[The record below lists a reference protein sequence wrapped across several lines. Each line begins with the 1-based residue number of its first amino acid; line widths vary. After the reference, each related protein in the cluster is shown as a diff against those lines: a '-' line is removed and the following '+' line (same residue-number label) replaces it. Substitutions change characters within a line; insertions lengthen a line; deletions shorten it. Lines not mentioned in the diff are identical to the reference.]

1 MVASALCSAF
11 VFQSASAA
19 ELLDRAVLPADTF
32 STGPTSGQ
40 FATGANGNV
49 LPLIN
54 KQPVQGF
61 SAVLRGPVKGTYL
74 VMSDNGFGAKANS
87 PDALLRVDAV
97 KPDFE
102 TGAVTPVNRFTGE
115 ELSEFTSDSFITLR
129 DPWKKVPLPIVA
141 DGANYPGTP
150 TGGGAPIAVDPAIK
164 AGRLLTGADFDIEVV
179 PPRAGRHVLVR
190 R

>member
-1 MVASALCSAF
+1 
-11 VFQSASAA
+11 
-19 ELLDRAVLPADTF
+19 
-32 STGPTSGQ
+32 
-40 FATGANGNV
+40 
-49 LPLIN
+49 
-54 KQPVQGF
+54 
-61 SAVLRGPVKGTYL
+61 
-74 VMSDNGFGAKANS
+74 MSDNGFGAKANS

-97 KPDFE
+97 KPNFE
-102 TGAVTPVNRFTGE
+102 TGAVKPVNRFTGE

-129 DPWKKVPLPIVA
+129 DPWKKMPWPIVA

-164 AGRLLTGADFDIEVV
+164 AGRLLTGADFDIEVL